1 MCSTMREAACSVQ
14 CMCALEYASE
24 VSELSSSDVS
34 GCVVSHVVRECVVCG
49 VWCVVCDMRWCVLM
63 CVRRVRV
70 VHFVSA
76 PRIILHTAPWMIP
89 HTLTHCTTHTSR
101 IHSYVMYTLVHSYTR
116 TFIHLDTAHSDTL
129 HHAYITDTLI
139 RHLYT
144 HTSLIHSYVT
154 YTLIHLFNHTFTHLD
169 SAHFNTR
176 HHARYCTPSSAHL
189 SHLWHI
195 FRRTH
200 TLHTTHDLAHGIT
213 HDTTHSRHAIPHH
226 A

>member
-76 PRIILHTAPWMIP
+76 PRIIPHTAPWMIP
-89 HTLTHCTTHTSR
+89 HTLTHGTTHTSR
-101 IHSYVMYTLVHSYTR
+101 IHSYITHTLIHLYNRTFIHLYNRTFIHLYNR
-116 TFIHLDTAHSDTL
+116 TFIHLDTTHSDTR
-129 HHAYITDTLI
+129 HHAYIT
-139 RHLYT
+139 
-144 HTSLIHSYVT
+144 
-154 YTLIHLFNHTFTHLD
+154 YTLIHHV
-169 SAHFNTR
+169 
-176 HHARYCTPSSAHL
+176 Y
-189 SHLWHI
+189 
-195 FRRTH
+195 TH
-200 TLHTTHDLAHGIT
+200 TLIQSYLHTLS
-213 HDTTHSRHAIPHH
+213 SRTL
-226 A
+226 